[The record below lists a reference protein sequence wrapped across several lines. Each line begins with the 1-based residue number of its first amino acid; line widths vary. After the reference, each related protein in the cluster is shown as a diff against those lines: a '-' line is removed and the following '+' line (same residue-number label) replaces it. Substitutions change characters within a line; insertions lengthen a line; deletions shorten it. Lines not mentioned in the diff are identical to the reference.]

1 MVFHIHARIL
11 PDFVHADYL
20 YFLKEQRDCT
30 RCCAWW
36 RADYIL
42 YPHVLLAYKLKTV
55 KPQSVTVF
63 QCPKWT
69 CCFDCSQFHHSFTVQ
84 HVPLTVHWL
93 LLRFSDPSALIMVHH
108 AAIADAQEQSHK
120 SQLDMAAHSLC
131 VALGTAKRG
140 RLLELE
146 PLLELSSDYA
156 ESLLKIQRWLD
167 AFHAAAEAVNM
178 KPDFVKVDKSSAFFS
193 CSAFCFFVLC
203 PDITVLVDWA

>member
-1 MVFHIHARIL
+1 MTF
-11 PDFVHADYL
+11 
-20 YFLKEQRDCT
+20 
-30 RCCAWW
+30 
-36 RADYIL
+36 
-42 YPHVLLAYKLKTV
+42 
-55 KPQSVTVF
+55 
-63 QCPKWT
+63 
-69 CCFDCSQFHHSFTVQ
+69 QFHHSFTVQ

-93 LLRFSDPSALIMVHH
+93 LLRFSDPRALVTVHH

-131 VALGTAKRG
+131 VALGAAKRG

-167 AFHAAAEAVNM
+167 AFHAAAEAVEM
-178 KPDFVKVDKSSAFFS
+178 KPDFVKVDESSAFFS

>member
-1 MVFHIHARIL
+1 M
-11 PDFVHADYL
+11 
-20 YFLKEQRDCT
+20 
-30 RCCAWW
+30 
-36 RADYIL
+36 
-42 YPHVLLAYKLKTV
+42 
-55 KPQSVTVF
+55 
-63 QCPKWT
+63 
-69 CCFDCSQFHHSFTVQ
+69 
-84 HVPLTVHWL
+84 HWL
-93 LLRFSDPSALIMVHH
+93 LLRFSDPRALVTVHH

-167 AFHAAAEAVNM
+167 AFHAAAEAVEM
-178 KPDFVKVDKSSAFFS
+178 KPDFVKVDESSAFFS